1 MRIKTGLAC
10 LASVASAA
18 GVCALVPSAAHAHPC
33 AVNWSLTTST
43 FLSANDSGTA
53 WAGGLP
59 TPSVNDSDC
68 AVVETSLPTG
78 LAQSDAAADDP
89 VEATKT
95 YTKSANMTPVGYS
108 ARIPPPGT
116 GNSLAD
122 INSDIAFKG
131 NLAFQGHWSGFRV
144 IDISDPA
151 NPTQLYNT
159 EACRHTSGQGDVVVH
174 GNILVRTWDS
184 ASNATPNENPTCM
197 GHATGLG
204 FEGIHIWDI
213 SNPAAPVYVRQ
224 LRMAATGNDAGA
236 PAVGCGAHTA
246 TGVPDDARGYLY
258 LYVGGSSGTCNGI
271 DIVRIKLSD
280 PSDTKYLSRATHGRA
295 GVSCHDNNVLM
306 NVGATKV
313 GYAMCAGGNGLA
325 MYKFDMAKAATEAGT
340 AASPGGV
347 ENPTLIWAKRMPDE
361 TTNPAVT
368 TGHSGSFTY
377 DGKLLIYGH
386 EPGGGTQASCEETDS
401 ILFRSL
407 YFLNPEDGEI
417 KGSFVQPRPQ
427 GATENC
433 TWHNFNVVPTYKGY
447 YGVSGNYEMGISVF
461 DFSNP
466 AAVQQIAYAD
476 PAEFTPGA
484 TNTQPTAGNWST
496 HYYNGR
502 IYESDIRRGVLIW
515 NLDHDSMR
523 RVRQVDL
530 SNPQTQTTSF
540 AQDLEGAA
548 ITIAQP
554 VEGAQFKQGAAQTV
568 TYSCTDSDSGV
579 ESCVGPVASGGAL
592 DTSRI
597 GVHEF
602 KVTATDRAGN
612 VTTKSVTYM
621 VNSADFPG
629 SVSGTV
635 PATLSLSLGAAPS
648 FGAFTPG
655 VAREYTATGGGNII
669 STAGNATLTV
679 ADPSTTNTGKLV
691 NGTFT
696 LANPL
701 MASATGTGAT
711 AGAGGAVGGS
721 AAPTT
726 LLTYSA
732 PVSNSTLA
740 LTFKQSI
747 GANEGRCGRATT
759 ARR

>member
-1 MRIKTGLAC
+1 
-10 LASVASAA
+10 
-18 GVCALVPSAAHAHPC
+18 
-33 AVNWSLTTST
+33 VNWSLTTST
-43 FLSANDSGTA
+43 FLSANDSGTS
-53 WAGGLP
+53 WAGSLP
-59 TPSVNDSDC
+59 TRTVDDSDC
-68 AVVETSLPTG
+68 AVIDTSLPTA
-78 LAQSDAAADDP
+78 LAQSDALADDP

-95 YTKSANMTPVGYS
+95 YTKSANMTPIGYS

-144 IDISDPA
+144 IDISDPT
-151 NPTQLYNT
+151 NPTQIYNT

-184 ASNATPNENPTCM
+184 ANSTGANAGATC
-197 GHATGLG
+197 GGQAVGDG

-213 SNPAAPVYVRQ
+213 SNPAQPVYKRK
-224 LRMAATGNDAGA
+224 LRMSATDNEPGA
-236 PAVGCGAHTA
+236 PAGCGAHTA
-246 TGVPDDARGYLY
+246 TGVPDDARGNFY
-258 LYVGGSSGTCNGI
+258 LYVGGSSSACPGI
-271 DIVRIKLSD
+271 DIVRIRIAD
-280 PSDTKYLSRATHGRA
+280 PMDAVYLSRAGHGRDA
-295 GVSCHDNNVLM
+295 SCHDNNVLM
-306 NVGATKV
+306 NVGGTKV

-325 MYKFDMAKAATEAGT
+325 MYKFDLAKPATQAGT
-340 AASPGGV
+340 PQSPGGV

-361 TTNPAVT
+361 TTTPAVT

-386 EPGGGTQASCEETDS
+386 EPGGGTAASCEATDS
-401 ILFRSL
+401 ILQRSL
-407 YFLNPEDGEI
+407 YFLDPENGDI

-427 GATENC
+427 ASTENC

-461 DFSNP
+461 DFTNP
-466 AAVQQIAYAD
+466 QATEQIAFAD
-476 PAEFTPGA
+476 PAEYSTSLA
-484 TNTQPTAGNWST
+484 PTAGNWST
-496 HYYNGR
+496 HFYNGR
-502 IYESDIRRGVLIW
+502 IYESDIRRGVIIW
-515 NLDHDSMR
+515 NLDHDAMR

-530 SNPQTQTTSF
+530 SNPQTQMTSF

-554 VEGAQFKQGAAQTV
+554 VEGAQFKQGQAQTV
-568 TYSCTDSDSGV
+568 SYSCTDADSGV

-602 KVTATDRAGN
+602 KVTATDKAGN

-629 SVSGTV
+629 TVSGSV
-635 PATLSLSLGAAPS
+635 AATLSLSLGAAPN
-648 FGAFTPG
+648 FGAFVPG
-655 VAREYTATGGGNII
+655 VMREYTATGGGNII

-691 NGTFT
+691 NGGFT

-701 MASATGTGAT
+701 MASATGTGGT
-711 AGAGGAVGGS
+711 AGPGGAVGGS

-726 LLTYSA
+726 LLTYAA
-732 PVSNSTLA
+732 PVSNSALT
-740 LTFKQSI
+740 LTFKQTI
-747 GANEGRCGRATT
+747 GANEPLRTGNYSTTLTFTLSTT
-759 ARR
+759 AP